1 MLKIPSMETTVTYQY
16 RIKDSSIKK
25 TLIQMSS
32 EVNFVW
38 NFNNNIIR
46 KRWKESRLYTDLPFL
61 NPLNKGAS
69 KELSINSQT
78 IQAVYQE
85 LLKKVKQHKKPIRFR
100 SRKKKLGWVPFNGQT
115 FKFLGNY
122 STYNGYKIR
131 YWYHRPLPE
140 GAVVKTGSFSEDAL
154 GRWYLNL
161 VVTFPEYLE
170 PALNE
175 SVGIDLG
182 IKTTLTCSDG
192 VKFERP
198 SFTTKNA
205 EALAKAQKYR
215 KKQKVKRIHAK
226 IKNQRKD
233 WNHKTTFSLASTF
246 RNVFVG
252 NTPSEKILTEI
263 NNINKAVYDA
273 SWYEVKTLL
282 SYKVLRR
289 QGVFQEVSELYSTE
303 TCSVCLVKSGP
314 SGVRSLKI
322 REWTCSVCNSVHDR
336 DINAALNHLRLGHE
350 SLRAA

>member
-1 MLKIPSMETTVTYQY
+1 METITYQY
-16 RIKDSSIKK
+16 RIKDNSLKK
-25 TLIQMSS
+25 TLIKMSS

-38 NFNNNIIR
+38 NFANNIIQ
-46 KRWKESRLYTDLPFL
+46 KRWKESRQYTDEKLL
-61 NPLNKGAS
+61 SGLTKGAS
-69 KELSINSQT
+69 KELEINSQT
-78 IQAVYQE
+78 IQAVYEE
-85 LLKKVKQHKKPIRFR
+85 LLKRVKRHKKQIRFR
-100 SRKKKLGWVPFNGQT
+100 SRKRKLGWIPFKGQT

-198 SFTTKNA
+198 SFTTNNS

-215 KKQKVKRIHAK
+215 KKRQTKKIHAK

-233 WNHKTTFSLASTF
+233 WNHKTTFSLAKKF
-246 RNVFVG
+246 KNIFVG
-252 NTPSEKILTEI
+252 DTSSQDILTEI

-303 TCSVCLVKSGP
+303 ACSVCLVKSGP
-314 SGVRSLKI
+314 SGVKSLKI
-322 REWTCSVCNSVHDR
+322 REWTCAVCNTLHDR
-336 DINAALNHLRLGHE
+336 DINAARNHLRLGHE